1 MTLTEKIR
9 KAMNEMVPDDTS
21 LLDGPIRYHSTRR
34 THESFK
40 QQLNHARAESS
51 VEYWYLLRCY
61 DWLRLLKKNNI
72 KLQYAIK

>member
-9 KAMNEMVPDDTS
+9 KAMNEMVPDDTP

-40 QQLNHARAESS
+40 QQLNHAKPESS